1 MQLVSLQVHK
11 DLEVIRHLKFNEG
24 LSIVTNSEDDGNQI
38 GKSTALRV
46 INFCLGS
53 DGKSIWHDPESKVS
67 NVDIEELVTSGRVT
81 FTLNIKVNG
90 KNYCIKR
97 RIFKLHQKNRVI
109 NKIISYIDD
118 QDYPTND
125 SFKSALAPLLGFSLK
140 NPTYSAIKNRL
151 VRLDKN
157 TASNIYRYLNSN
169 TSDRQYVVYYSYIF
183 GFSGHDDLVA
193 EMAKQDERS
202 RRESRVDMLLNGNTE
217 QDIKDKIES
226 IDDDIF
232 ALKQKEMEF
241 DFKDAQNKGVEK
253 LNAIRGKIAS
263 LTESITKL
271 NIRTSYND
279 KTIESYQS
287 QNTKVDLK
295 LVEKIY
301 SEAKTLSPNINKSLE
316 DLIYFHESLISRK
329 VDYLIEKKNE
339 YKIELNFLTKNINDA
354 LDKEKTLISSL
365 INDSHLSGFI
375 IIENELRDKYEER
388 GRIAVILDEV
398 ISENNKISELK
409 EDIRKLRAKNKRHI
423 EQLKTNVRKF
433 NKKFRSLSREV
444 FKDFA
449 LSVNVDNKSDTN
461 EIEFS
466 IVNQKKVSGDGAPRA
481 ASLAFD
487 MSLVVY
493 SKESSSNL
501 PQCTLQDYLEAA
513 DQDKLAILARKS
525 VSEKIQ
531 VVMSVLKDKLIS
543 LDEDFIEKHTILRL
557 DKNNKFFG
565 I

>member
-1 MQLVSLQVHK
+1 MQLVNLQVHK
-11 DLEVIRHLKFNEG
+11 DLELIRNLSFSEG
-24 LSIVTNSEDDGNQI
+24 LNIVTNSEDDGNQI

-81 FTLNIKVNG
+81 FTLNIRVKGND
-90 KNYCIKR
+90 YCIKR
-97 RIFKLHQKNRVI
+97 RIFKLHQKKRVI
-109 NKIISYIDD
+109 NKIVSYIND
-118 QDYPTND
+118 QEFQTND
-125 SFKSALAPLLGFSLK
+125 RFKSALAPLLGFSLK

-157 TASNIYRYLNSN
+157 TASNIYHYLNSN
-169 TSDRQYVVYYSYIF
+169 TSNRQYVVYYSYIF
-183 GFSGHDDLVA
+183 GFSGHDDLVE
-193 EMAKQDERS
+193 EMAKQDEKS
-202 RRESRVDMLLNGNTE
+202 RRESRVEMLLNGNTE
-217 QDIKDKIES
+217 QDLKDKLES
-226 IDDDIF
+226 IDDEIF

-241 DFKDAQNKGVEK
+241 DFKDVQNHGVEK
-253 LNAIRGKIAS
+253 LNYIREHISS
-263 LTESITKL
+263 LTESVTKL
-271 NIRTSYND
+271 NIRNSYTD
-279 KTIESYQS
+279 KTIEAYQS
-287 QNTKVDLK
+287 QNTKIDLN

-301 SEAKTLSPNINKSLE
+301 SEAKSLVPNINKSLK
-316 DLIYFHESLISRK
+316 DVISFHESLISKK
-329 VDYLIEKKNE
+329 VDYLLEKKNE
-339 YKIELNFLTKNINDA
+339 YKIELSTLTRELNEA
-354 LDKEKTLISSL
+354 LDKEKKLISSL

-375 IIENELRDKYEER
+375 IIENDLREKHEER

-398 ISENNKISELK
+398 INENSEISKLKCEIRQLRNKNKI
-409 EDIRKLRAKNKRHI
+409 HI
-423 EQLKTNVRKF
+423 DQLKNEVNKF
-433 NKKFRSLSREV
+433 NEKFRSLSREV
-444 FKDFA
+444 FKSFS

-487 MSLVVY
+487 MSLVAY
-493 SKESSSNL
+493 NKESSSNL

-525 VSEKIQ
+525 VSDKIQ
-531 VVMSVLKDKLIS
+531 VIMSVLKDKLIS
-543 LDEDFIEKHTILRL
+543 LDDDFIEEHTILKL
-557 DKNNKFFG
+557 DKSNKFFG

>member
-11 DLEVIRHLKFNEG
+11 DLEEIRNLKFNEG

-67 NVDIEELVTSGRVT
+67 NVDIEELVTSGRIT
-81 FTLNIKVNG
+81 FTLNIKING
-90 KNYCIKR
+90 RNYCIKR
-97 RIFKLHQKNRVI
+97 KILKLHQKNRVI
-109 NKIISYIDD
+109 NKITSYIDD
-118 QDYPTND
+118 KEYTTND
-125 SFKSALAPLLGFSLK
+125 KFKKDLAPLLGFSIK
-140 NPTYSAIKNRL
+140 NPTYSSIKNRL

-157 TASNIYRYLNSN
+157 TASNIYRYLNTN
-169 TSDRQYVVYYSYIF
+169 TTDRQYVVYYSYIF

-193 EMAKQDERS
+193 EMEKQNEKS
-202 RRESRVDMLLNGNTE
+202 RRESRVDILLNGNTE

-226 IDDDIF
+226 IDDEIF
-232 ALKQKEMEF
+232 ALKQKEAEF
-241 DFKDAQNKGVEK
+241 DFKDAQNQGVK
-253 LNAIRGKIAS
+253 RLNTVRENIS
-263 LTESITKL
+263 FLTENITKL
-271 NIRTSYND
+271 NIRISYND
-279 KTIESYQS
+279 KTIASYQS
-287 QNTKVDLK
+287 QNTKIDLN

-301 SEAKTLSPNINKSLE
+301 SEAKTLSPEINKSLE
-316 DLIYFHESLISRK
+316 EVISFHESLISKK
-329 VDYLIEKKNE
+329 VDYLISKKEEYQTKVNTLTEK
-339 YKIELNFLTKNINDA
+339 LNA
-354 LDKEKTLISSL
+354 SLDKEKELISSL

-375 IIENELRDKYEER
+375 IIENELREKYEER
-388 GRIAVILDEV
+388 GRISVIIDEV
-398 ISENNKISELK
+398 KSENSKISKLK
-409 EDIRKLRAKNKRHI
+409 EDIRELRAKNKVHI
-423 EQLKTNVRKF
+423 EQLKSDVSKF

-487 MSLVVY
+487 MSLVSY
-493 SKESSSNL
+493 NKETSSNL

-513 DQDKLAILARKS
+513 DQDKLAILAKKS
-525 VSEKIQ
+525 ASEKIQ

-543 LDEDFIEKHTILRL
+543 LDEDFIEKHTILKL
-557 DKNNKFFG
+557 DKKNKFFG